1 MKLSINR
8 KLILNI
14 LLFVVMIG
22 IIIFVVRDS
31 LSDIFTELGR
41 TSLPV
46 LIGVTGLGLISQLI
60 EGYTIKNIAGEFN
73 TAFTVRD
80 GFLHRLMRLF
90 IVSLL
95 LVLDRL
101 CLKSFIT
108 IKKIYGTQKEQV
120 PVLYEW

>member
-1 MKLSINR
+1 MRLKMKLSINR

-80 GFLHRLMRLF
+80 GFC
-90 IVSLL
+90 IG
-95 LVLDRL
+95 L
-101 CLKSFIT
+101 CDFLSCHYFWYWIDC
-108 IKKIYGTQKEQV
+108 V
-120 PVLYEW
+120 